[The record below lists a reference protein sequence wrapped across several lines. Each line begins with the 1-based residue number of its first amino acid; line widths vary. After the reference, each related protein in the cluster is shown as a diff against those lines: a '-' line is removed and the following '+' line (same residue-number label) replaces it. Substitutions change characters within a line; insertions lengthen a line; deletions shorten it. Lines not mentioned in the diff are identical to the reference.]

1 MRHLLFP
8 LFHDQRL
15 IVLQRHVL
23 DLQCQIFT
31 KLLAVIQYVSRT
43 ERVHV
48 HLDQVIVFYCNNRIA
63 HTFQIGNDPGN
74 IKRWNIHLRI
84 LQLQD
89 KLRTIAKFQLAV
101 CIKCRDI
108 DLPGRSFPCFVIN
121 GLDRCTRISA
131 ECILHSFKNINKA
144 CTAGINNTSL
154 F

>member
-8 LFHDQRL
+8 LLHDQRL
-15 IVLQRHVL
+15 VVLQRHIL

-31 KLLAVIQYVSRT
+31 ELLAVIQHIAWA
-43 ERVHV
+43 ERVHM

-74 IKRWNIHLRI
+74 IKRWNIHLGI

-89 KLRTIAKFQLAV
+89 KFCAIAKFQLTV
-101 CIKCRDI
+101 CIKCGDI
-108 DLPGRSFPCFVIN
+108 DLPGRSVPCFVIN
-121 GLDRCTRISA
+121 SLDRCTRISA

-144 CTAGINNTSL
+144 CTAGINNARL